1 MVIEILKAKA
11 GFGGVK
17 LEIHIRKDEY
27 RRNEP
32 LCGEVHVLGGRTAQ
46 KIRALNLRL
55 LRLWSTESY
64 GMDTQ
69 LASNRSMPRETA
81 DSISA
86 QYMLEGN
93 KGKDEIL
100 HIDLGMDIEI
110 HAGQRRI
117 FPFEINL
124 SKIKREE
131 GVQESWKLQAKAD
144 IPYARDAIAE
154 REIKMLMGKGA
165 ARDGGQIFPL
175 DK

>member
-1 MVIEILKAKA
+1 MVIEKLKAKA

-17 LEIHIRKDEY
+17 LEIHIRKGEY
-27 RRNEP
+27 RCNES
-32 LCGEVHVLGGRTAQ
+32 LCGDVHVLGGKTIQ
-46 KIRALNLRL
+46 KIRALDLRL

-64 GMDTQ
+64 GMDT
-69 LASNRSMPRETA
+69 LLEPNISMPRETS

-131 GVQESWKLQAKAD
+131 GVRERWMLQAKAD
-144 IPYARDAIAE
+144 IPYARDAVAE
-154 REIKMLMGKGA
+154 QEIKMLMGKGSN
-165 ARDGGQIFPL
+165 PL